1 MDYNQFKIKEYQY
14 WDLFLDQNQYL
25 YVGRCYA
32 WAKRVEADMVTD
44 MNQEERE
51 ELFEEIIPT
60 WKKAVESLYGAIR
73 PNVAILG
80 NLTPHLHAHL
90 IPRFQTPKTIHGIE
104 FIDPNPKGNYAP
116 YPKKELP
123 LEIVL
128 KIKEEIQSKL

>member
-1 MDYNQFKIKEYQY
+1 MPTGFFTAPLGE
-14 WDLFLDQNQYL
+14 LVSGAASGM
-25 YVGRCYA
+25 VGA
-32 WAKRVEADMVTD
+32 VIIGVAVGLRVGVGIL
-44 MNQEERE
+44 E